1 LFGVTRTVS
10 SHFNAGVGAMRK
22 SYVSRCIDYMQD
34 VYDMSQIEAVEF
46 GEAFSWRIESIIVAL
61 SSAAYN

>member
-1 LFGVTRTVS
+1 
-10 SHFNAGVGAMRK
+10 MRK